1 MIAEVALAQT
11 TKCPPVNKTK
21 SQDVLCRDFAPL
33 QDTAAQKP
41 KKKGSRRDRRK
52 KERKKKRK
60 KDREKEREREEQSA
74 QGRETRTPAK
84 ARRRSNQQGIQK
96 RGRVEVNNRRRKK
109 NVKAEEQ
116 REHYIKKTEKSRRRA
131 RNNCY
136 SKSAKF
142 QSKNLPAP
150 HPMVH
155 NRQGS
160 PLPMSLPPD
169 LEAAHFFPSFRMR
182 EGCEIRTSL
191 ADVTRSCLGSQVIF
205 QSRQFPSHLPWM
217 NGAPLKCSW
226 DS

>member
-116 REHYIKKTEKSRRRA
+116 REHYIKKQKNQGEEPETTATARA
-131 RNNCY
+131 
-136 SKSAKF
+136 
-142 QSKNLPAP
+142 
-150 HPMVH
+150 
-155 NRQGS
+155 
-160 PLPMSLPPD
+160 
-169 LEAAHFFPSFRMR
+169 PSFRAKTYPR
-182 EGCEIRTSL
+182 PIPWFTTARAHRCQCRFHPTW
-191 ADVTRSCLGSQVIF
+191 RRHIF
-205 QSRQFPSHLPWM
+205 FRVFE
-217 NGAPLKCSW
+217 
-226 DS
+226 